1 MPRDINTLLR
11 KDALMKVDKRSE
23 KYVHQPSRRRRR
35 RPSRRRVSRR
45 GERSGGGSVH
55 ALRTPARPCC
65 RSRAA
70 AQGEGREG
78 RDGGGIHQT
87 PFVLMNLPDNGA
99 RSMNYVPR
107 GFESERNRGSSPLI
121 RRSPL
126 SARRAA
132 PLGKFRRRSASVG
145 SP

>member
-23 KYVHQPSRRRRR
+23 KYVHQPSRRRR

-65 RSRAA
+65 RSRTA

-121 RRSPL
+121 RRSPP

>member
-1 MPRDINTLLR
+1 
-11 KDALMKVDKRSE
+11 
-23 KYVHQPSRRRRR
+23 
-35 RPSRRRVSRR
+35 
-45 GERSGGGSVH
+45 
-55 ALRTPARPCC
+55 
-65 RSRAA
+65 
-70 AQGEGREG
+70 
-78 RDGGGIHQT
+78 
-87 PFVLMNLPDNGA
+87 MNLPDNGA

-132 PLGKFRRRSASVG
+132 PPLGRFRRRSASVG